1 MKRYKYKGLSV
12 KDDGLNTSIYLG
24 DLPKLHRNDT
34 KRIFKTH
41 NNKENGRG
49 DNHNDILK
57 AEKKPNLMA
66 AMRKAKNKIFARKR
80 TWNWG

>member
-24 DLPKLHRNDT
+24 YLPKLHWNDT

-41 NNKENGRG
+41 HNKENGIG
-49 DNHNDILK
+49 DNHSDILK

-66 AMRKAKNKIFARKR
+66 AMRKAKNKIFPHKHS
-80 TWNWG
+80 